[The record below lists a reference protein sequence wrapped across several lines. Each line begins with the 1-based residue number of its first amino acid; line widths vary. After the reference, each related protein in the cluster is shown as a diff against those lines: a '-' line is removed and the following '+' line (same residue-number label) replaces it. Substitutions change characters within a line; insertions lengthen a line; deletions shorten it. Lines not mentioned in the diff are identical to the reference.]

1 MLTLSR
7 RMFSRTQM
15 LSEVIDKGPH
25 ACGQVAIW
33 RINSI
38 QTELIGCELGQQL
51 FQPSILES
59 SLDNVVRGSC
69 DPEAAHRHLRNST
82 R

>member
-1 MLTLSR
+1 
-7 RMFSRTQM
+7 M

-59 SLDNVVRGSC
+59 IRL
-69 DPEAAHRHLRNST
+69 LRVKT
-82 R
+82 CFWH